1 MQLADEE
8 RKKKSKQNWY
18 FQTVAKNILEY
29 FKSRRKVLQS
39 KKKELPEIK
48 NVRVGMKNLVKLG
61 RC

>member
-1 MQLADEE
+1 MKSV
-8 RKKKSKQNWY
+8 KKKIKTKLIFSDTCEK
-18 FQTVAKNILEY
+18 ILEY